1 MGLFSRR
8 TLPQHFQVGEAP
20 IPPLY
25 PDFYR
30 EALAAAGTSP
40 NTENVDA
47 AALTLTVNI
56 ALNAR
61 RWFAESNDPGAASR
75 FEAAFNEASNAARSL
90 PAGIPDEMI
99 AFLWSWS
106 PRCHEPLRRVVKQM
120 RGTMLWLSRPT
131 CGSCGS
137 GPVR

>member
-8 TLPQHFQVGEAP
+8 ALPQHFVAGEAP

-30 EALAAAGTSP
+30 QALAAAGSSP
-40 NTENVDA
+40 TTANIDA
-47 AALTLTVNI
+47 AAQTLAVNI

-61 RWFAESNDPGAASR
+61 RWFADANDPGAASR
-75 FEAAFNEASNAARSL
+75 FDAAFGRVSNATRST
-90 PAGIPDEMI
+90 PPGIPDEMI

-106 PRCHEPLRRVVKQM
+106 PRCHEPLRRVVKQT

-137 GPVR
+137 DLVR